1 MTYAQLKKRLAE
13 IRREI
18 DSAFI
23 ARNHGAMID
32 GLNRIDALYESAGSA
47 LVGRSN
53 KGKKIAVTEASLAAR
68 RANGAKGGRPRL
80 SVRCQQSKKSI
91 VR

>member
-1 MTYAQLKKRLAE
+1 MTYPQLKKQIAE

-53 KGKKIAVTEASLAAR
+53 RGKKIAVTEASLAAR
-68 RANGAKGGRPRL
+68 RANGAKGGRPKT
-80 SVRCQQSKKSI
+80 KKEI
-91 VR
+91 NEKH